1 MWWLIFIVS
10 LASIPLSA
18 EMARERERSSRIW
31 FWIAFFV
38 GPLAP
43 APTVGAEP
51 LIGRS
56 DSGDVRAAEIGVA
69 HPWVVLE

>member
-10 LASIPLSA
+10 LASIPLST

-43 APTVGAEP
+43 LVLLLLGQAK
-51 LIGRS
+51 RS
-56 DSGDVRAAEIGVA
+56 VPAS
-69 HPWVVLE
+69 